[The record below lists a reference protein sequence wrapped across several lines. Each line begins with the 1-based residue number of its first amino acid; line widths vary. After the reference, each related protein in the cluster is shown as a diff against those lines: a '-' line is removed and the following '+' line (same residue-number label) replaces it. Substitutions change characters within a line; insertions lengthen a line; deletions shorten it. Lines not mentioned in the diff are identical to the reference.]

1 MGTGQNYLGL
11 DGKQYAAIRIPE
23 GGKSFRAKRMVSEGR
38 ASIEEV
44 LRLER
49 ASIDAMHAYDRGKM
63 SVDKVLDI
71 LHEYDQLITPDRPD
85 NRRLL
90 REALE
95 AKPWKACGCAICQ
108 KDGIDVMIFRGNNRN
123 RRRGFHNTFR
133 FYSLM
138 QRALAGE
145 KLFLGADDAE
155 SDGATQMP
163 LFEGAEEA

>member
-1 MGTGQNYLGL
+1 MGTGNNYLGAN
-11 DGKQYAAIRIPE
+11 GEQYAAIRIPE

-38 ASIEEV
+38 ATADEV

-49 ASIDAMHAYDRGKM
+49 ACINAMHAYDRGQM
-63 SVDKVLDI
+63 SIDKVLDI

-85 NRRLL
+85 NRRVL

-95 AKPWKACGCAICQ
+95 AQPWKACGCAICQ

-123 RRRGFHNTFR
+123 RRRGFHNTHR

-138 QRALAGE
+138 QRVLAGE
-145 KLFLGADDAE
+145 KLSLGSDDSDADDA
-155 SDGATQMP
+155 AQIP
-163 LFEGAEEA
+163 LFEAAEES

>member
-1 MGTGQNYLGL
+1 MSFPQQT
-11 DGKQYAAIRIPE
+11 AAAAVKSSAAGA
-23 GGKSFRAKRMVSEGR
+23 GGIK
-38 ASIEEV
+38 
-44 LRLER
+44 
-49 ASIDAMHAYDRGKM
+49 

-85 NRRLL
+85 NRRVL

-95 AKPWKACGCAICQ
+95 DKPWKACGCAICK

-123 RRRGFHNTFR
+123 RRRGFHNTYR

-145 KLFLGADDAE
+145 KLSLGSGDAEADDAV
-155 SDGATQMP
+155 QMP
-163 LFEGAEEA
+163 LFEVAQEN